1 MFSQFVMARKY
12 SDKDVY
18 SALEDIEKG
27 ATIAASARKYGIPR
41 STLSEKRSG
50 RHPIEHRMG
59 PCTVLSQDEE
69 NLLQKWIFH
78 VADAGFPITKDQLL
92 DSVQMILK
100 KAKRDTMFTDN
111 RPGRKWYEGF
121 RRRHPLI
128 SEKESQNLNGGRAS
142 VSEENLRGWYDEVHQ
157 SLTKLDNVH
166 ILDDP
171 DRIFNMDESGF
182 YLSPTPGKV
191 NNVVFKLFGTVYLHV
206 IYRFCRC

>member
-1 MFSQFVMARKY
+1 MARNY

-59 PCTVLSQDEE
+59 PDTVLSQAEE
-69 NLLQKWIFH
+69 NLLQQWIFH
-78 VADAGFPITKDQLL
+78 VGDAGFPITKDQLL
-92 DSVQMILK
+92 DSVKMILN
-100 KAKRDTMFTDN
+100 KAKRDTIFTDN

-121 RRRHPLI
+121 RRRHPRI

-142 VSEENLRGWYDEVHQ
+142 VSEKNLRGWYDEVRQ
-157 SLTKLDNVH
+157 SLTKLGNVD

-171 DRIFNMDESGF
+171 ERIFNMDESGF
-182 YLSPTPGKV
+182 YISPKPGKV
-191 NNVVFKLFGTVYLHV
+191 NNFVVELL
-206 IYRFCRC
+206 